1 MPIYLGGRSV
11 TGIADR
17 TNPLGVGF
25 WTCAFTPAVLGW
37 QIQSEVYHIAV
48 SGPAGSAFQVWLD
61 TTFYDYIA
69 RGDINSW
76 DPSQP
81 MAITPGQTL
90 YFYWNTATGTRPTA
104 TVFGRQP

>member
-1 MPIYLGGRSV
+1 MPMYLGGRSV
-11 TGIADR
+11 TGTPSR
-17 TNPLGVGF
+17 ENPLGTGF

-37 QIQSEVYHIAV
+37 TVASEVYHIAV
-48 SGPAGSAFQVWLD
+48 SGPAGSNLQLWLD
-61 TTFYDYIA
+61 STFYDFVA

-81 MAITPGQTL
+81 MAVYPGQTL
-90 YFYWNTATGTRPTA
+90 FFHWNTGDGAPPVA